1 MYKLDQ
7 NVSEQSGGNFFNVGI
22 QENVSLTEITLEE
35 ASNGNQYLKF
45 HFEGENGEK
54 LSHTEWPLAPD
65 DQNFEKKLKNFLIR
79 IKHISTK
86 FVSAESVDINAPDFE
101 TFANKLIA
109 LLTPHL
115 RNTKVRIKLV
125 YNYRNY
131 VSIPK
136 YVPFIETMAV
146 AKSASRLKIDASFDK
161 MEKDEGTDPVLS
173 TATETLV
180 SPTSVTTEDTDEV
193 LPF

>member
-7 NVSEQSGGNFFNVGI
+7 NVSEESGGNYFNVGI
-22 QENVSLTEITLEE
+22 YENVSLKEITLEE
-35 ASNGNQYLKF
+35 ASNGNPFLKF

-54 LSHTEWPLAPD
+54 LSHTEWPIAAD

-86 FVSAESVDINAPDFE
+86 FVPVESVDINAPDFDA
-101 TFANKLIA
+101 FANKVIE

-115 RNTKVRIKLV
+115 PNNKVRIKLV

-131 VSIPK
+131 VSLPK
-136 YVPFIETMAV
+136 YVPFIEKMVV
-146 AKSASRLKIDASFDK
+146 AKTASRLKLDPGFDK
-161 MEKDEGTDPVLS
+161 LEKDEGTDPVLS
-173 TATETLV
+173 TANETLV
-180 SPTSVTTEDTDEV
+180 SPTSGTTESSEDV